1 MYFRDHA
8 IKDPERVAIIHAA
21 TEGSITYGQ
30 LEARSNQVAH
40 LFRTLGLHA
49 GDHIAL
55 VMDNN
60 PHLPEVIAG
69 AARSGLY
76 YTPVNSHLTAP
87 EIGYVVADSAARVVL
102 TSKALLDVMTDVVPL
117 CPSVGH
123 WYVVDVED
131 PPSPFIGYAKARND
145 ASPQPISPERLGSA
159 MMYSSGTTG
168 RPKGILRPLAEVA
181 PEDSDDAVR
190 MGRGLMKFRHGMITL
205 IPAPLYHA
213 APHAALAACLQL
225 GGTAVVMDRFDA
237 RQVLALI
244 ERHRVTH
251 VQMVPTMFSRL
262 LALPDAERSAHDV
275 SSLEA
280 VVHSAAPC
288 PIPVKQK
295 MIDWLGPIIYE
306 YYGATESY
314 GFTRCTSQE
323 WLAHQGTVGRA
334 VLGEIRILDDAGID
348 CPTGEVGTVWFVG
361 GSRFSYFGQAAAGKP
376 ARDGGP
382 ADGRTVGDVGYL
394 DADGYLYLTDRKDF
408 MIVSGGVNIY
418 PQEVEDALMGFDEID
433 DAAVIGVPHDD
444 FGEQVKAVVVLKNGV
459 VETADFQQRVIAH
472 CRNNLA
478 SFKCPRTVDVVD
490 SLPRLETG
498 KLAKHVIRDR
508 YRAPAHATAAD
519 SATTGSEPQP

>member
-1 MYFRDHA
+1 VYFRDHA
-8 IKDPERVAIIHAA
+8 VNAPERVAIIHAPTSSA
-21 TEGSITYGQ
+21 ITYGE
-30 LEARSNQVAH
+30 LEARSNQVAQ
-40 LFRTLGLHA
+40 LFRALGLHT

-55 VMDNN
+55 VMENN
-60 PHLPEVIAG
+60 LQVPEVVAG

-76 YTPVNSHLTAP
+76 YTPVNSHLTAT
-87 EIGYVVADSAARVVL
+87 EIGYVIADSAARVVL
-102 TSKALLDVMTDVVPL
+102 TSKALLEVMADVVPI
-117 CPSVGH
+117 CPNVEH
-123 WYVVDVED
+123 WYVIDVED
-131 PPSPFIGYAKARND
+131 PPAPFIGYQKARNSS
-145 ASPQPISPERLGSA
+145 SPQPISPERLGSA

-168 RPKGILRPLAEVA
+168 RPKGILRPLPGVA
-181 PEDSDDAVR
+181 PADSDAAVR
-190 MGRGLMKFRHGMITL
+190 MGRGLMKFRRGMTTL

-225 GGTAVVMDRFDA
+225 GGTAVVMGRFDA
-237 RQVLALI
+237 RQVLVLI

-251 VQMVPTMFSRL
+251 VQMVPTMFTRL
-262 LALPDAERSAHDV
+262 LALPASVRAEYDL

-295 MIDWLGPIIYE
+295 MIDWLGPIVYE

-323 WLAHQGTVGRA
+323 WLAHRGTVGRA
-334 VLGEIRILDDAGID
+334 VLGEIRILDDAGIP

-361 GSRFSYFGQAAAGKP
+361 GSRFSYFGQAADKSP
-376 ARDGGP
+376 TPGGP
-382 ADGRTVGDVGYL
+382 PGGRTVGDVGYL

-418 PQEVEDALMGFDEID
+418 PQEVEDVLMTFDEIE

-444 FGEQVKAVVVLKNGV
+444 FGEQVKAVVVLKNGF
-459 VETADFQQRVIAH
+459 VETPDLRDRVIAH
-472 CRNNLA
+472 CRESLA
-478 SFKCPRTVDVVD
+478 SFKCPRSVDVVD

-498 KLAKHVIRDR
+498 KLAKHLIRER
-508 YRAPAHATAAD
+508 YRAPVHAAAAD
-519 SATTGSEPQP
+519 SSTTAGSDLQP